1 MTQTAKRWSTI
12 GAVFLFI
19 ATAAFAG
26 ESASSA
32 SPATASAAPSDAT
45 TKSGIQNMRGW
56 ENCTA
61 CAAIGGNGPTAPVS
75 MVQFQKSP
83 SLSGSSAKF
92 TIGGSQP
99 YANALWWKAL
109 GAQNS
114 ATNFQYQADVYLTD
128 PQAAQAIEFDTT
140 QATGNVEFILG
151 IQCNIKGGGVW
162 DVFNTGGNRWESTG
176 VACTAPAAYTWH
188 HLTYQGKRTGT
199 TTTVVSI
206 SWDGVTHYVNK
217 TYPNKPYSG
226 SGLSASF
233 QLDLD
238 SKPTPYSA
246 WVDNMTLKS
255 W

>member
-1 MTQTAKRWSTI
+1 MTQTAKRCSVI
-12 GAVFLFI
+12 GAVFLFL

-26 ESASSA
+26 TGADSNATPSVPSNAS
-32 SPATASAAPSDAT
+32 
-45 TKSGIQNMRGW
+45 TKSQIQSMQGW
-56 ENCTA
+56 DNCTA
-61 CAAIGGNGPTAPVS
+61 CAAIGGHGATAPVS
-75 MVQFQKSP
+75 MAQFQKSP

-92 TIGGSQP
+92 TIGGSRP

-109 GAQNS
+109 GAENS
-114 ATNFQYQADVYLTD
+114 ASNFQYQADVYFTD
-128 PQAAQAIEFDTT
+128 PQAAEAVEFDTT
-140 QATGNVEFILG
+140 QATGHAEFILG

-162 DVFNTGGNRWESTG
+162 DVFNTGGNKWESTG

-188 HLTYQGKRTGT
+188 HLTYQGKRTGS

-206 SWDGVTHYVNK
+206 TWDGVTHYVNK
-217 TYPNKPYSG
+217 TFPNKPYSG

-246 WVDNMTLKS
+246 WVDNMTLKF